1 MSHHHVPHFWESAC
15 TCGAAVYPDSFR
27 DRSSYEEFD
36 ISGLC
41 QACQDG
47 VFLGVTDDD
56 PPVQYALRRGAV
68 AATTERDG
76 ALELGVLP
84 FLFTAPDR
92 PPVWEARYA
101 THVAHARGA
110 PIDPYTELE
119 PMRDVL
125 LYHQVRL
132 TTPHAFDSPILNN
145 YFGQCELL
153 VGLDTP
159 SLDRVGALCPALSH
173 AAQAPM
179 AVPFERRHG
188 AVIASLGAVVVS
200 LRLDS
205 PNPAPSAL
213 RLCAWMGALLA
224 GASPDAPAL
233 FAEVLGQRADVLSQ
247 CPPWRQAVW
256 GSPPAWVSDR
266 PQWRGYVS

>member
-1 MSHHHVPHFWESAC
+1 MFHHHCPHGSESCCA
-15 TCGAAVYPDSFR
+15 CGASVLGGSFR

-47 VFLGVTDDD
+47 AFLGVTDDD
-56 PPVQYALRRGAV
+56 PPVTYALRRGAV
-68 AATTERDG
+68 AACTDLRAG
-76 ALELGVLP
+76 PELAVLP
-84 FLFTAPDR
+84 FVFTAPSR

-101 THVAHARGA
+101 THVVPAGG
-110 PIDPYTELE
+110 PPLDPYTELE

-125 LYHQVRL
+125 LHHQVRL
-132 TTPHAFDSPILNN
+132 ATPRAFDSPLLND

-153 VGLDTP
+153 LGLDTP
-159 SLDRVGALCPALSH
+159 QLDRIGTLCPSLVGV
-173 AAQAPM
+173 AQAPL
-179 AVPFERRHG
+179 AVPFERRHR
-188 AVIASLGAVVVS
+188 AVIASLGDVVVS

-205 PNPAPSAL
+205 PNPTPSAL

-224 GASPDAPAL
+224 GASPHAPAL
-233 FAEVLGQRADVLSQ
+233 FAEVLAQRADVLAQ

-256 GSPPAWVSDR
+256 GSPPPWVSER
-266 PQWRGYVS
+266 PQWQGYVS